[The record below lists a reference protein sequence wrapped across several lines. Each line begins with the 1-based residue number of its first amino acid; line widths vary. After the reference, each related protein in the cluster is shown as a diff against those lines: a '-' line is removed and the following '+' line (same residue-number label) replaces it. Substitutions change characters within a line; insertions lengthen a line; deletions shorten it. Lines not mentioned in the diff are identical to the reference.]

1 MQTGR
6 LLQAVI
12 LMLILAMAASCAT
25 SNEYISRI
33 FKPRSDAGQALTKKE
48 PKPVRFLDF
57 DSTMEETEEWVKAD
71 NKTDPA
77 GLIKPELK
85 NDSIP
90 VVIAEVKKDTAVL
103 AKAAPIVSESVA
115 RNIIPDARLLSGQ
128 GTRTK
133 RTRDQ

>member
-33 FKPRSDAGQALTKKE
+33 FKPRSDPGQALTKKE
-48 PKPVRFLDF
+48 PKPVRFLNF
-57 DSTMEETEEWVKAD
+57 DSTMEETEDWVKAD

-85 NDSIP
+85 NDSIA
-90 VVIAEVKKDTAVL
+90 VVIAEVKKDKPVL

-115 RNIIPDARLLSGQ
+115 RNIIPDARLSSGQ